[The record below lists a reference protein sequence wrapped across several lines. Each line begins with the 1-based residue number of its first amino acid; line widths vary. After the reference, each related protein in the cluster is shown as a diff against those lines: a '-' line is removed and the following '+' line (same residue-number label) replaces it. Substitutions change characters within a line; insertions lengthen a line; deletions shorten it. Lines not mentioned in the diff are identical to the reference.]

1 MIIENYWE
9 NNWLYVF
16 DASFAL
22 HPYFFLNKNKT
33 NKYNYNKKRM
43 LFLNIKSKKFWI
55 YEEKIFYEV
64 RFEYSLSYMN
74 M

>member
-33 NKYNYNKKRM
+33 NKYNYNKKKNAFSEHKKVKNSGSM
-43 LFLNIKSKKFWI
+43 KKKISMKLDLNILYLI
-55 YEEKIFYEV
+55 
-64 RFEYSLSYMN
+64 
-74 M
+74 